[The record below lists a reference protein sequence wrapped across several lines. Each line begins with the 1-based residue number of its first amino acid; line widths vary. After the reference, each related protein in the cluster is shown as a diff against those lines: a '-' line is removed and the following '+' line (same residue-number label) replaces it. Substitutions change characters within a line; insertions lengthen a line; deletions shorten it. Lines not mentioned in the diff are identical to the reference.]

1 MNTLK
6 KNKKVILGL
15 SGGVDSTTAALLLKE
30 QGMEVIGF
38 YFDVLGTNREGEE
51 AARKLAE
58 RLSIDFVSMD
68 VSKQFSEIVIENFCN
83 EYACGRTPNPC
94 VICNPTIKFRKLLQ
108 IADER
113 GAYYIATGHYAQVEQ
128 DPVNGLYYITKGVNQ
143 KKDQSYMLYRLGQD
157 VLSRLLLPLG
167 GIACKEDTRRIARS
181 YELPNAEASD
191 SQEICFIDESVE
203 SYERFLFHR
212 NAVGKK
218 GNFIDQHGNV
228 LGEHRGISCYTVG
241 QRKGLGIALGKP
253 AFVTKID
260 AESGDITLGDND
272 SLFRG
277 EVYSYNNFFAETSGS
292 GFPDTC
298 SNKLSVSAKIRY
310 AAKAADAVVEKI
322 SNGRLLT
329 TFDEPQRAPT
339 PGQSIVFYQGD
350 RVIGGGFIE

>member
-1 MNTLK
+1 MTTLS
-6 KNKKVILGL
+6 KNKIVLGL

-30 QGMEVIGF
+30 QGFEVIGF
-38 YFDVLGTNREGEE
+38 YFDVLGDNFAGER
-51 AARKLAE
+51 AAWKLAE
-58 RLSIDFVSMD
+58 KMGIPLHTMD
-68 VSKQFSEIVIENFCN
+68 VSCEFAEKVIDNFCS
-83 EYACGRTPNPC
+83 EYSLGRTPNPC
-94 VICNPTIKFRKLLQ
+94 VICNPAIKFKKLLE
-108 IADER
+108 IADRE
-113 GAYYIATGHYAQVEQ
+113 GAYYIATGHYVGIMKDEAT
-128 DPVNGLYYITKGVNQ
+128 GIYYIRKGASE

-167 GIACKEDTRRIARS
+167 GIVCKEDTRRIARS

-272 SLFRG
+272 SLFWKRL
-277 EVYSYNNFFAETSGS
+277 SGHL
-292 GFPDTC
+292 F
-298 SNKLSVSAKIRY
+298 K
-310 AAKAADAVVEKI
+310 
-322 SNGRLLT
+322 
-329 TFDEPQRAPT
+329 
-339 PGQSIVFYQGD
+339 
-350 RVIGGGFIE
+350 